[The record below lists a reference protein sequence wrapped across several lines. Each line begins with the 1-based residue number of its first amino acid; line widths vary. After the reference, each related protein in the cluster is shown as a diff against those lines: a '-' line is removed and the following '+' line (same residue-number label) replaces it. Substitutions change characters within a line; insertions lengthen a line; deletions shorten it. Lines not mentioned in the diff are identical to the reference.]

1 MIRLFG
7 SELTRLWS
15 RRLFRWVVAFFIGC
29 VLLTGGI
36 AFVNGS
42 LYRNDLEAALYG
54 LAFPLIMLGWLVGA
68 SAIGAEWT
76 HRTVTALLTWEPR
89 RTRVLATKAIAATC
103 FTAVLVVFL
112 EVVFTLA
119 LWPGAQ
125 PDPFPFDWGGYVGIA
140 VRILFV
146 AVVASLL
153 GFGLATIG
161 RNTGAALG
169 GGMAY
174 LLIVE
179 SLVRGFKPSWS
190 EWLLGSNMGRVIGD
204 DSGAVLAERGTG
216 DAAVVLVLYAVGL
229 FLVALW
235 FFRRRE
241 IA

>member
-1 MIRLFG
+1 MRLFG
-7 SELTRLWS
+7 SELGRLWS
-15 RRLFRWVVAFFIGC
+15 RRLFRWVLGFFVGLI
-29 VLLTGGI
+29 LLIGGI

-42 LYRNDLEAALYG
+42 FYRNDLEGALYG
-54 LAFPLIMLGWLVGA
+54 LAFPLTMLGWLVGA

-89 RTRVLATKAIAATC
+89 RTRVLATKALAAAC

-112 EVVFTLA
+112 EVAFTA
-119 LWPGAQ
+119 TLWPGAV
-125 PDPFPFDWGGYVGIA
+125 PDPFPFDWSEYVGIA
-140 VRILFV
+140 ARILFV

-161 RNTGAALG
+161 KNTGAALG

-179 SLVRGFKPSWS
+179 TLIRGFKPSWS

-204 DSGAVLAERGTG
+204 DSGAALAERGTG
-216 DAAVVLVLYAVGL
+216 DAAVVLVLYAAGV